1 MVLGQGSPGKDPLR
15 EEGVRIQPWEAETVR
30 GEVET
35 ASMND
40 AKGKGENE
48 GKPRD
53 EATGK
58 VRRGQGCQRAPLAP
72 HPRNWHPQAVVKA
85 RHLNAW
91 ATPQPVR
98 AGKSH
103 QVETTTWGRL

>member
-40 AKGKGENE
+40 AKGKGETKEN
-48 GKPRD
+48 
-53 EATGK
+53 
-58 VRRGQGCQRAPLAP
+58 
-72 HPRNWHPQAVVKA
+72 
-85 RHLNAW
+85 
-91 ATPQPVR
+91 
-98 AGKSH
+98 
-103 QVETTTWGRL
+103 

>member
-40 AKGKGENE
+40 AKGKGATKENRE
-48 GKPRD
+48 MRP
-53 EATGK
+53 
-58 VRRGQGCQRAPLAP
+58 P
-72 HPRNWHPQAVVKA
+72 
-85 RHLNAW
+85 
-91 ATPQPVR
+91 
-98 AGKSH
+98 
-103 QVETTTWGRL
+103 GR